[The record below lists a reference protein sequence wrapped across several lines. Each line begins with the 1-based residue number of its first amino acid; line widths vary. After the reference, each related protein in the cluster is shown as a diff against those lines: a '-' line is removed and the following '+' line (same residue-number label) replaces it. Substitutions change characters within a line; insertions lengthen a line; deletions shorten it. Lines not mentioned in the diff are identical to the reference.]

1 MTSRIALAISI
12 CALGGSAACAHREP
26 VERSTIS
33 AVGNEDATG
42 NRADPDNKK
51 MTYTKVNN
59 EDALNHDPERQEH
72 ELMNGTLNR
81 GNDPVPALQAN
92 TTAGSATSAC
102 DLNVYFETASAQLN
116 DRAKQQ
122 LTSIASC
129 LKRHEAKDALIV
141 GSADARGS
149 ERENEQLGK
158 ERARVVGQ
166 YLRELGVPES
176 DIKIRSVGES
186 QASNTPASWPAD
198 RNAQVKKN

>member
-1 MTSRIALAISI
+1 MTSRIALAFSI
-12 CALGGSAACAHREP
+12 VALGGSAACAHREP
-26 VERSTIS
+26 VERSTVS
-33 AVGNEDATG
+33 TVGNEDATG
-42 NRADPDNKK
+42 NKADPDNQK

-59 EDALNHDPERQEH
+59 EDALNHDPARREH
-72 ELMNGTLNR
+72 ELMHGTINR

-92 TTAGSATSAC
+92 ATTGSTTSAC

-141 GSADARGS
+141 GSADPRGS

-186 QASNTPASWPAD
+186 QASNEATSWPAD
-198 RNAQVKKN
+198 RNAQIRN